1 MTPKTIASIVGVGVL
16 VLAGLGTAQPDKP
29 KKDKPEKPEKPA
41 LAERMRG
48 PGPGPGPSASGS
60 ARPHRMH
67 GHGDWADEF
76 RKRRPTPKEVQE
88 RMAEIRST
96 VAARR
101 AERVAEMRAR
111 FGPMAFGHREFAEE
125 FRRHA
130 RRMAFL
136 NRAKFIAT
144 TELEDP
150 KRSTALARIDK
161 LLAREK
167 ERHERRVEKLKS
179 NVPTPG
185 PSGSASAAPVPT
197 TSAAPAPSGSS
208 SK

>member
-1 MTPKTIASIVGVGVL
+1 MKPKTIASIVGVGVI
-16 VLAGLGTAQPDKP
+16 VLAGLGTAKP
-29 KKDKPEKPEKPA
+29 DKPEKEDKPG
-41 LAERMRG
+41 LGERMR
-48 PGPGPGPSASGS
+48 GPGPGPSASGS
-60 ARPHRMH
+60 ARPHHRMH

-76 RKRRPTPKEVQE
+76 RKRRPTSKEAQE

-96 VAARR
+96 VGARR

-144 TELEDP
+144 TELDDP

-161 LLAREK
+161 LITREK
-167 ERHERRVEKLKS
+167 ERHGRRVEKLKS

-185 PSGSASAAPVPT
+185 PSGSASAAPAPT
-197 TSAAPAPSGSS
+197 VSAAPAPSGSAT
-208 SK
+208 K